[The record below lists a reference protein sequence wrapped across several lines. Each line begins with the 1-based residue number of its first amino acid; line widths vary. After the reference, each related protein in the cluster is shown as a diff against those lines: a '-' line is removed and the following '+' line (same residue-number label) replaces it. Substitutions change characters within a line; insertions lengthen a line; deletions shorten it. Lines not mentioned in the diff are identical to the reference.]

1 MFMQDL
7 SFPFFLIL
15 NSVVISLITFSI
27 SVSKSKGML
36 LYPYTKLMNKYDK
49 YLIVNHLHKISG
61 NCTYCTSFYVSVI
74 YCTLLLK
81 MNINDIDVIFAQS
94 LTSIGSV
101 FLFSLLLPESEE
113 GEEEEEDE
121 EEEEGGKDE
130 D

>member
-1 MFMQDL
+1 MQDL
-7 SFPFFLIL
+7 SFPIFLIL

-36 LYPYTKLMNKYDK
+36 LYPYTRFMNKYDK

-81 MNINDIDVIFAQS
+81 MNINNIDVIFAQS

-101 FLFSLLLPESEE
+101 FLFNIVLQ
-113 GEEEEEDE
+113 EEEEEE
-121 EEEEGGKDE
+121 EEKGGENE